1 MPDNL
6 VRLQVLE
13 ESLGSTVAVG
23 VGIEGRSVMTCGET
37 GAALYDP
44 GWRFTGGVV
53 LFRDY

>member
-1 MPDNL
+1 MTTRVL
-6 VRLQVLE
+6 VQ
-13 ESLGSTVAVG
+13 ESLGSEVTEG
-23 VGIEGRSVMTCGET
+23 VRIGGRSVMTCGET